1 MMRYLLQLLLIPTLL
16 FAAVP
21 HNAVAADWRVEGKGE
36 LTYPSGRKEAI
47 NFGFSYT
54 KHFDTHIFKAGQSQI
69 RTDSVPPNYILNV
82 IINDEG
88 LIYVAEF
95 ANGFFTSFDLSI
107 GSHQVSVYTRGEF
120 EPEKPYRH
128 IVIEIDDRSYLI
140 DTTHPNLRFEF
151 DHNGIS
157 DINGSGLI
165 KDLRLRRSG

>member
-82 IINDEG
+82 IICRPVRTVY
-88 LIYVAEF
+88 LYRTCVVSIY
-95 ANGFFTSFDLSI
+95 TISWIFDVYDT
-107 GSHQVSVYTRGEF
+107 VST
-120 EPEKPYRH
+120 
-128 IVIEIDDRSYLI
+128 
-140 DTTHPNLRFEF
+140 
-151 DHNGIS
+151 
-157 DINGSGLI
+157 
-165 KDLRLRRSG
+165 